1 MTGMTMNEN
10 AIQWREVCRRA
21 VARQREVLRHYV
33 GRAVSAQVD
42 SAGAGGDVTLQID
55 SDFEDIIVNEIRRA
69 RGTSS
74 RATRIVTEELG
85 TIIEGDPNSADV
97 DWVIVDPVDG
107 SKNAAQGNPQFSLS
121 VAVARGPHMS
131 DVWFAY
137 VFDFGTN
144 EEFVADDRGYFAL
157 NGVRQD
163 ARAATPYRIVGCES
177 AEPALLVPGLQ
188 ALSNNEVQEIRVIGS
203 IAISLCYVA
212 LGRFDGLLTCK
223 ECRSVDA
230 AAGQLIVRQAGC
242 DVYFNGEGPATAGL
256 ELSSL
261 YRLVAG
267 TGPVG
272 PHLLDV
278 QRAIPLVPR

>member
-1 MTGMTMNEN
+1 
-10 AIQWREVCRRA
+10 
-21 VARQREVLRHYV
+21 
-33 GRAVSAQVD
+33 
-42 SAGAGGDVTLQID
+42 VTLQID
-55 SDFEDIIVNEIRRA
+55 GDFEDIIIHEIRRA

-74 RATRIVTEELG
+74 RATRIVTEERG

-97 DWVIVDPVDG
+97 DWVIIDPVDG

-137 VFDFGTN
+137 VFDFGTS
-144 EEFVADDRGYFAL
+144 EEFVADDQGYFAL
-157 NGVRQD
+157 NGGRQD

-177 AEPALLVPGLQ
+177 AEPALLIPGLRV
-188 ALSNNEVQEIRVIGS
+188 LSNEVQEIRVIGS

-230 AAGQLIVRQAGC
+230 AAGQLIARQAGC
-242 DVYFNGEGPATAGL
+242 DVFFNGGGPATARL

-261 YRLVAG
+261 YRLIAG
-267 TGPVG
+267 TGSMAS
-272 PHLLDV
+272 HLLDV